1 MGGIIDAEKGALLYR
16 RTTNVKTVEADG
28 EDGFQ
33 KKKIIQVT
41 DETGWLGEEGS
52 TVNKTALEK
61 PVKQPEKDSGLIEET
76 NPLYSDRDYDVGFY
90 NPAYAVTSTS
100 SIARAMKPKESHNER
115 EDESKPSDYQ
125 EDSSDTAK
133 LLTPSQRRGR
143 KVEATEAGNQEY
155 LDYLTSEPTDTVDTY
170 F

>member
-16 RTTNVKTVEADG
+16 RTTNVKTIEGDG

-61 PVKQPEKDSGLIEET
+61 SVKQPEKDAGLIEET
-76 NPLYSDRDYDVGFY
+76 NPLYSDREYDVGFY

-100 SIARAMKPKESHNER
+100 SIARAIKPKESHK
-115 EDESKPSDYQ
+115 DEPKLSDHQ
-125 EDSSDTAK
+125 EDTSDTAK